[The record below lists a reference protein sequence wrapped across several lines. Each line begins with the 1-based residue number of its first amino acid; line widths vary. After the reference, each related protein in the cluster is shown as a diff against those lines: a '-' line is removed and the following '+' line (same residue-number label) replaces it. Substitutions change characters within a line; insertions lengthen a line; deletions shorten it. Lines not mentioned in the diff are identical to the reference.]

1 MALEYRADHLGSF
14 LRPTSVKQ
22 ARAAIQTGAINA
34 QQLQDVEDNAIL
46 EVVERQRSIGF
57 KIFSD
62 GEFRRSGFQN
72 DFMDSVEGFVHTD
85 RPVIRIWKG
94 PGGDPEAQGT
104 DNVVGAKLQQT
115 RRLTGVQTAFL
126 KAHAPG
132 PIKMTIPSP
141 NQFPA
146 LVFQPGITDPFY
158 ATRSD
163 LLGEITRI
171 LKGEVA
177 ALIEDGVDYI
187 QVDAPRYSYFVDPK
201 WRQVLQD
208 NGQDPEDALEQFIA
222 ADNAILEGAQRAGA
236 VAAIHLCRG
245 NNQSKWYAEGGYE
258 PLAEKAFNLLNV
270 DRFLLEYD
278 TDRSGNF
285 EPLRFV
291 PKNKIVVLGLVSTK
305 DARMESQDDLL
316 RRIDEASKYVP
327 IENLTLSPQ
336 CGFASMP
343 AGNTM
348 TEDQQWRKMELVLE
362 TTRKAWS

>member
-14 LRPTSVKQ
+14 LRPSAVKQ
-22 ARAAIQTGAINA
+22 AREAFQVGTISG
-34 QQLQDVEDNAIL
+34 QQLQEVEDKAIL
-46 EVVERQRSIGF
+46 EVVGRQKSIGF
-57 KIFSD
+57 NIFSD

-72 DFMDSVEGFVHTD
+72 DFIDSVEGFVHTD
-85 RPVIRIWKG
+85 RPVTRIWKG
-94 PGGDPEAQGT
+94 PGGVPEAQGT
-104 DNVVGAKLQQT
+104 DNVVGAKLKQT
-115 RRLTGVQTAFL
+115 RRLTGLQTTFL

-132 PIKMTIPSP
+132 PIKMTVPSP

-146 LVFQPGITDPFY
+146 LVYQPGVTDPFY

-163 LLGEITRI
+163 LLQEITAI
-171 LKGEVA
+171 LKGEVS
-177 ALIEDGVDYI
+177 ALIDEGVDYI

-201 WRQVLQD
+201 WRQILQD
-208 NGQDPEDALEQFIA
+208 NGQDPEDALDQFIA
-222 ADNAILEGAQRAGA
+222 ADNAILEGAQRAGS

-278 TDRSGNF
+278 TERSGNF

-305 DARMESQDDLL
+305 DATMESQDDLL
-316 RRIDEASKYVP
+316 RRIDEASKYLP
-327 IENLTLSPQ
+327 MENLTLSPQ

-343 AGNTM
+343 AGNIM
-348 TEDQQWRKMELVLE
+348 TEDQQWQKMELVLD
-362 TTRKAWS
+362 TARRAWS

>member
-1 MALEYRADHLGSF
+1 MAFAYRADHLGSF
-14 LRPTSVKQ
+14 LRPPAVKE
-22 ARAAIQTGAINA
+22 ARAAVLAGSMNA
-34 QQLQDVEDNAIL
+34 QQLQEIEDKAIL
-46 EVVERQRSIGF
+46 EVLERQKAIGF
-57 KIFSD
+57 NIFSD

-72 DFMDSVEGFVHTD
+72 DFMDSVDGFVHTD
-85 RPVIRIWKG
+85 RPVVRIWKG

-104 DNVVGAKLQQT
+104 DNVVGAKLKQT
-115 RRLTGVQTAFL
+115 RRLTGAQTAFL
-126 KAHAPG
+126 RAHASG
-132 PIKMTIPSP
+132 PIKMTVPSP

-146 LVFQPGITDPFY
+146 LVFQPGVTDPFY
-158 ATRSD
+158 ADRTE
-163 LLGEITRI
+163 LLHEITGI

-177 ALIEDGVDYI
+177 ALVGEGVEYI

-208 NGQDPEDALEQFIA
+208 NGQDPEDALDQFIA

-258 PLAEKAFNLLNV
+258 PLAEKAFNQLNV

-291 PKNKIVVLGLVSTK
+291 PKDKVVVLGLVSTK
-305 DARMESQDDLL
+305 DATMESQDDLL
-316 RRIDEASKYVP
+316 RRIDEAAKYMP
-327 IENLTLSPQ
+327 MENLTLSPQ
-336 CGFASMP
+336 CGFASMA
-343 AGNTM
+343 AGNIM

-362 TTRKAWS
+362 TAQKAWS